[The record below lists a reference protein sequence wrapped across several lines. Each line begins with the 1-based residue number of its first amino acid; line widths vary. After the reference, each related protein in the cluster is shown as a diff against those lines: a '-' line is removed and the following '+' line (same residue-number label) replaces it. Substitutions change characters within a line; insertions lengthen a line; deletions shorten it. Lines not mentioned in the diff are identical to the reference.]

1 MNMSHRL
8 KHQLNEKL
16 RDAQLSFYLHEVDP
30 RGEKQQTENAS
41 TPGRT
46 ADELYADWLLDVQ
59 ISQSVPT
66 SRVACATA
74 SLQQY
79 INSIS
84 LGFEPGYDIQGMTPK
99 QISTWNNSL
108 YSYSVW
114 HASQQL
120 RHFPANFLSPGL
132 RQNKTDIF
140 QQLENDINQTRLQQ
154 NHIDSSVQ
162 RYLGRLEEIINLQT
176 INGYIDGN
184 IESMADST
192 YYLIGQS
199 KGTNTVYYRSLNM
212 RAHTYS
218 KSTDRSTQGLL
229 NYPTP
234 VAWSDWMDVPLPAS
248 EDIPVQSIR
257 PVSFNNRL
265 FVIWAQCTKPQFS
278 HLERPS
284 PIDETDFQNPEKLL
298 RFGRHYTRLRLHF
311 MYKKFDGS
319 WSCPQVC
326 IDENCTSR
334 SLNEL
339 TLQQLMSSIRTVAT
353 LNLKTT
359 PPTLFLGLVSHF
371 DTDNQ
376 PLNANPLTKVKN
388 FSFSHGAQL
397 DNQFNIIQLASSG
410 SLSSLVKFFQGYLAV
425 DANRYLLTFAR
436 HNENN
441 LQFHAPVSDTV
452 SFKAHNPT
460 SPHPT
465 ASRWNYDNTQD
476 HINNTPERIGLTFNK
491 TTSTLE
497 ITSRLDKSFPSIKT
511 VTLHARG
518 SASSVT
524 LTLAVEVPQ
533 DGSASSIALHKTSS
547 LALQHTGSDAVLT
560 EHLNLSI
567 TCNKTKISFPDVI
580 MHAKTNEPSSIEGR
594 VANLPY
600 NGNSLETYDLENLTI
615 PTIFFNHLFVTE
627 ETTYSANLSSSA
639 DNTHAPIHFDTLRI
653 TRSNRTYRQ
662 IIMIPHSGI
671 PSSSY
676 PKHVHITNTELV
688 GSPNEMRRYLKGES
702 TSLNA
707 GQAHTAQ
714 LSIDPNLL
722 MQTPSTNLH
731 IFHGVLI
738 REQNVEDTG
747 SVILG
752 YALKAFEVTLNTRA
766 RSDIP
771 LGPKINR
778 LVSTD
783 NGTAEFLDFSTTSTP
798 KSEPSNNHK
807 LPLIRLNTG
816 LAGKLTRAASV
827 DMANVFSLSNLLLID
842 PSLTPEAP
850 HKSADFHGAYGKYLW
865 ELFLY
870 LPWLITH
877 RLHTEQRYVEA
888 ESWLKYL
895 FDPSRSQPTA
905 PHTQAYWGLN
915 ALTPEYSEP
924 SYALD
929 NPLDPNQ
936 IALSAPVYLRQA
948 LYLLYVDIL
957 VNRGDA
963 AYRQMTTES
972 LSEAKLWYVRAKRLL
987 GPLPEIS
994 KVEPWS
1000 TITLTTLATRP
1011 DSNLRETERL
1021 ALQAD
1026 SGLPP
1031 LVRGVLEAPQHYA
1044 PLDTPDLCTPINKD
1058 LLMRWRKIDARLYN
1072 LRQHLDITGK
1082 PLHIPL
1088 YAAPLSPRGLLT
1100 LYSQGAMAGNTL
1112 SRTRQPIQ
1120 VGHYRFHVIYAQ
1132 ALAAVDNLIQFGNS
1146 LLSMIERQEQAAQVE
1161 LQHQH
1166 VWQLASH
1173 ALEQHAHSIRVD
1185 EHNQLALLAGQRII
1199 ESRITHFERLL
1210 KERISSAE
1218 QVATQELQA
1227 SASLESVAFGLQAA
1241 AGLAII
1247 PPNIFG
1253 ASNGGWRLEGGFYA
1267 VQAGVQLLANEKRAN
1282 ANHLDRNELFN
1293 RRAQEWEQALE
1304 QSRLELSQVKT
1315 QVQAYAEQANS
1326 SRLQLQSTSTA
1337 LSQAKI
1343 AYNLLNKRFTT
1354 SQMYQWLSAQ
1364 LSSFYLQAYDSA
1376 LSLCLDAQAC
1386 WEYERA
1392 ESNRTFIQTA
1402 NWDNQHRGLT
1412 AGETLKLSLSNMHTA
1427 YLQHNQRPLEI
1438 TKTVSLRLL
1447 QAQDTTSTLN
1457 ASWSEISASLKTKGT
1472 AEFELTQAMFD
1483 ADYPGHY
1490 LRRIKSI
1497 SVSLPATLSPY
1508 EDIRATLTQTYST
1521 IQTLQNADFSYPN
1534 LRVREQIALSTGLND
1549 NGLFTLNFEGDD
1561 RYLPF
1566 EYTGAVSRWILSFPN
1581 PAAQQSMLDSLNDV
1595 IIHVRYTAKS
1605 AGEHV

>member
-1 MNMSHRL
+1 MERTELTTEALYEVLSIEKFTPVKSVNLTTTHPHESEHFSHYLDMGISLDKTHNTQHLTGLSVVQLDRL
-8 KHQLNEKL
+8 QRVIRLHRWTNISITDLKLLLHSTVRAQSLTGSFTINENSVRALGVYRYLSQRYTLN
-16 RDAQLSFYLHEVDP
+16 
-30 RGEKQQTENAS
+30 
-41 TPGRT
+41 
-46 ADELYADWLLDVQ
+46 ADEFCAILYRLPIHA
-59 ISQSVPT
+59 SAQSV
-66 SRVACATA
+66 SLYDRVFNNEQLFNG
-74 SLQQY
+74 SLQLDGSPLNLT
-79 INSIS
+79 NSD
-84 LGFEPGYDIQGMTPK
+84 P
-99 QISTWNNSL
+99 
-108 YSYSVW
+108 
-114 HASQQL
+114 
-120 RHFPANFLSPGL
+120 
-132 RQNKTDIF
+132 
-140 QQLENDINQTRLQQ
+140 
-154 NHIDSSVQ
+154 
-162 RYLGRLEEIINLQT
+162 
-176 INGYIDGN
+176 
-184 IESMADST
+184 ES
-192 YYLIGQS
+192 
-199 KGTNTVYYRSLNM
+199 
-212 RAHTYS
+212 
-218 KSTDRSTQGLL
+218 
-229 NYPTP
+229 
-234 VAWSDWMDVPLPAS
+234 
-248 EDIPVQSIR
+248 
-257 PVSFNNRL
+257 VSFL
-265 FVIWAQCTKPQFS
+265 TKIGAGLTLNDTPDALGVLSTHVQKNI
-278 HLERPS
+278 PS
-284 PIDETDFQNPEKLL
+284 PK
-298 RFGRHYTRLRLHF
+298 
-311 MYKKFDGS
+311 
-319 WSCPQVC
+319 
-326 IDENCTSR
+326 
-334 SLNEL
+334 
-339 TLQQLMSSIRTVAT
+339 
-353 LNLKTT
+353 
-359 PPTLFLGLVSHF
+359 
-371 DTDNQ
+371 
-376 PLNANPLTKVKN
+376 
-388 FSFSHGAQL
+388 
-397 DNQFNIIQLASSG
+397 
-410 SLSSLVKFFQGYLAV
+410 
-425 DANRYLLTFAR
+425 
-436 HNENN
+436 
-441 LQFHAPVSDTV
+441 
-452 SFKAHNPT
+452 
-460 SPHPT
+460 
-465 ASRWNYDNTQD
+465 
-476 HINNTPERIGLTFNK
+476 
-491 TTSTLE
+491 
-497 ITSRLDKSFPSIKT
+497 
-511 VTLHARG
+511 
-518 SASSVT
+518 
-524 LTLAVEVPQ
+524 
-533 DGSASSIALHKTSS
+533 
-547 LALQHTGSDAVLT
+547 
-560 EHLNLSI
+560 
-567 TCNKTKISFPDVI
+567 
-580 MHAKTNEPSSIEGR
+580 
-594 VANLPY
+594 
-600 NGNSLETYDLENLTI
+600 
-615 PTIFFNHLFVTE
+615 
-627 ETTYSANLSSSA
+627 
-639 DNTHAPIHFDTLRI
+639 
-653 TRSNRTYRQ
+653 
-662 IIMIPHSGI
+662 
-671 PSSSY
+671 
-676 PKHVHITNTELV
+676 
-688 GSPNEMRRYLKGES
+688 
-702 TSLNA
+702 
-707 GQAHTAQ
+707 
-714 LSIDPNLL
+714 
-722 MQTPSTNLH
+722 
-731 IFHGVLI
+731 
-738 REQNVEDTG
+738 
-747 SVILG
+747 
-752 YALKAFEVTLNTRA
+752 
-766 RSDIP
+766 
-771 LGPKINR
+771 
-778 LVSTD
+778 
-783 NGTAEFLDFSTTSTP
+783 
-798 KSEPSNNHK
+798 
-807 LPLIRLNTG
+807 
-816 LAGKLTRAASV
+816 V

-1534 LRVREQIALSTGLND
+1534 LRVREQIALSNGLND